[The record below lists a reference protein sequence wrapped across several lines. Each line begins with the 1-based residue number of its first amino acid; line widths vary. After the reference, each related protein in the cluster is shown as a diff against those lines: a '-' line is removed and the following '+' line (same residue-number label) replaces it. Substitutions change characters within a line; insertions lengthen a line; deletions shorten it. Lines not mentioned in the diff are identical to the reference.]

1 MPRGST
7 RSSASGR
14 AGICEP
20 PVAPSALP
28 PRSAASGPAGP
39 DPRPRLGTPSSQV
52 VALKVLRRYSWFVLW
67 PALLF
72 ALPIALALPFALW
85 QGASPAAW
93 RSIAVDPQLPRA
105 FLLSLVTALVSTALA
120 LALSLWLVTQLHGTR
135 AWQAL
140 ARALGPLLALPH
152 AAFAI
157 GLALL
162 VMPAGVLARL
172 LAAPLGWTSPPD
184 WPTVNDPWGLGLV
197 LVLVAKET
205 PFLLWNA
212 VALLARPE
220 LDQALRGWLAS
231 GRTLG
236 YSDAA
241 LWWRALWPLLLPRLA
256 WPLLAVL
263 AYGLTVV
270 DLALIVGPAS
280 PPTLAMLAWQ
290 ALQDGDPARN
300 AEGAAQAVLLALALA
315 VLVALGW
322 RLAPPLRRAWHAW
335 ACNGQRRAA
344 RPVARRA
351 ARASAAALL
360 ALYAA
365 VALLLALSSFSGV
378 WTFPALAPQSWTGA
392 AWAQVAARLDT
403 LALSAALGACA
414 ALGALALVLAWF
426 EATPPGW
433 DRRAMPLVLAPLIV
447 PPLLLMVGLY
457 GLALPLRLDG
467 TVVGLGWVHTL
478 MALPYVFVALAP
490 AWRSFDARYEHTAL
504 ALGRSRAA
512 FWWRIKLP
520 LLAAPVAAA
529 LAVGFA
535 VSVAQYLPTQ
545 FIGTGRQAT
554 VTTEAVTLAAGGQ
567 RHTAA
572 AFALLQALLPML
584 GFALAAAVARRQRLR
599 IEGMKTCPT
608 DGARAG

>member
-14 AGICEP
+14 AATPAEARP
-20 PVAPSALP
+20 LNRPSRIGWFAL
-28 PRSAASGPAGP
+28 
-39 DPRPRLGTPSSQV
+39 V
-52 VALKVLRRYSWFVLW
+52 
-67 PALLF
+67 PALGF
-72 ALPIALALPFALW
+72 ALPIALALPLALW

-93 RSIAVDPQLPRA
+93 VAIVADPQVPRA
-105 FLLSLVTALVSTALA
+105 LLLSVGTALVSTLGAL
-120 LALSLWLVTQLHGTR
+120 LLTLWLVTQLHGTR
-135 AWQAL
+135 AWAAL
-140 ARALGPLLALPH
+140 VRALGPLLALPH

-162 VMPAGVLARL
+162 VMPAGVLARA
-172 LAAPLGWTSPPD
+172 LAVPLGWTSPPD
-184 WPTVNDPWGLGLV
+184 WLTVNDPWGVGLV

-220 LDQALRGWLAS
+220 LDQALRAWLAS

-241 LWWRALWPLLLPRLA
+241 LWWRVLWPLLLPRLA

-300 AEGAAQAVLLALALA
+300 AEGAAQAVALAVALAL
-315 VLVALGW
+315 LVGIGAALA
-322 RLAPPLRRAWHAW
+322 RPLRRAWHAW
-335 ACNGQRRAA
+335 ACNGQRHAA
-344 RPVARRA
+344 QPVARRA
-351 ARASAAALL
+351 AHATATALL

-365 VALLLALSSFSGV
+365 VALLLALSSFTGV
-378 WTFPALAPQSWTGA
+378 WTFPALLPQSWTSA
-392 AWAQVAARLDT
+392 AWAQVAASLDT
-403 LALSAALGACA
+403 VVLSAALGAIA
-414 ALGALALVLAWF
+414 SLGALALVLAWF
-426 EATPPGW
+426 EATPAGW
-433 DRRAMPLVLAPLIV
+433 DRRATPLVLAPLVV

-457 GLALPLRLDG
+457 GLALPLHLDG
-467 TVVGLGWVHTL
+467 TLPGLAWVHTL

-490 AWRSFDARYEHTAL
+490 AWRSFDARFEHTAL

-535 VSVAQYLPTQ
+535 VSVTQYLPTQ
-545 FIGTGRQAT
+545 FIGAGRLAS

-567 RHTAA
+567 RHSAA
-572 AFALLQALLPML
+572 AFAALQALLPLL
-584 GFALAAAVARRQRLR
+584 GFALAAAVARRQRRR
-599 IEGMKTCPT
+599 IEGMTPRPT
-608 DGARAG
+608 DGARAD

>member
-14 AGICEP
+14 AATPAE
-20 PVAPSALP
+20 AP
-28 PRSAASGPAGP
+28 
-39 DPRPRLGTPSSQV
+39 
-52 VALKVLRRYSWFVLW
+52 ALKRASRIGWFALW
-67 PALLF
+67 PALGF
-72 ALPIALALPFALW
+72 ALPIAIALPLALW

-93 RSIAVDPQLPRA
+93 LSIATDPQLPRA
-105 FLLSLVTALVSTALA
+105 LLLSLATALVSTALA
-120 LALSLWLVTQLHGTR
+120 LALTLWLVTQLHGTR
-135 AWQAL
+135 VWRAL

-162 VMPAGVLARL
+162 VMPAGVIARL

-236 YSDAA
+236 YGDAA
-241 LWWRALWPLLLPRLA
+241 LWWRVLWPLLLPRLA

-300 AEGAAQAVLLALALA
+300 AEGAAQAVALAAVLALLVGLAA
-315 VLVALGW
+315 VLT
-322 RLAPPLRRAWHAW
+322 RPLRRACHAW
-335 ACNGQRRAA
+335 ACNGQRHAA

-351 ARASAAALL
+351 ARATAVALL
-360 ALYAA
+360 ALYAT
-365 VALLLALSSFSGV
+365 VALLLALSSVTGV
-378 WTFPALAPQSWTGA
+378 WTFPALVPQSWTSA
-392 AWAQVAARLDT
+392 AWAQVAASLDT
-403 LALSAALGACA
+403 LTLSAALGAVA
-414 ALGALALVLAWF
+414 SLGALALVLAWF

-433 DRRAMPLVLAPLIV
+433 DRRAMPLVLAPLLV

-467 TVVGLGWVHTL
+467 TVAGLAWVHTL

-504 ALGRSRAA
+504 ALGRSRFT

-520 LLAAPVAAA
+520 MLCAPLAAA

-545 FIGTGRQAT
+545 FIGAGRQAT

-572 AFALLQALLPML
+572 AFAALQALLPLL
-584 GFALAAAVARRQRLR
+584 GFALAATVARRQRRR
-599 IEGMKTCPT
+599 IEGMTPCPT

>member
-1 MPRGST
+1 VPRRARCARPRRRSPSRTAPGST
-7 RSSASGR
+7 RSSGSGHAATR
-14 AGICEP
+14 AE
-20 PVAPSALP
+20 ARTLNRPSRIGWFAL
-28 PRSAASGPAGP
+28 A
-39 DPRPRLGTPSSQV
+39 
-52 VALKVLRRYSWFVLW
+52 
-67 PALLF
+67 PALGF
-72 ALPIALALPFALW
+72 ALPIALALPLALW
-85 QGASPAAW
+85 QGASPASWA
-93 RSIAVDPQLPRA
+93 AVTADPQLPRA
-105 FLLSLVTALVSTALA
+105 LALSLGTALA
-120 LALSLWLVTQLHGTR
+120 STLGALLLTLWLVTQLHGTR
-135 AWQAL
+135 AWQAF

-162 VMPAGVLARL
+162 VMPAGVIARL
-172 LAAPLGWTSPPD
+172 LAAPLGWTAPPD

-197 LVLVAKET
+197 LVLIAKET

-220 LDQALRGWLAS
+220 LDQALRGWLAG

-300 AEGAAQAVLLALALA
+300 AEGAAQAVLLALTLA
-315 VLVALGW
+315 ALVALGW
-322 RLAPPLRRAWHAW
+322 LLTPPLQRAWRAW

-344 RPVARRA
+344 RAAARRA
-351 ARASAAALL
+351 AAAAALALL

-365 VALLLALSSFSGV
+365 VALLLALSSVTGV
-378 WTFPALAPQSWTGA
+378 WTFPSLVPQAWTAA
-392 AWAQVAARLDT
+392 AWAQVAASLDSV
-403 LALSAALGACA
+403 ALSAALGAVA
-414 ALGALALVLAWF
+414 ALAALALVLAWF
-426 EATPPGW
+426 EATPPAW
-433 DRRAMPLVLAPLIV
+433 DARAMPLVLAPLLL
-447 PPLLLMVGLY
+447 PPLLLLVGLY

-467 TVVGLGWVHTL
+467 TLAGLAWVHTL

-490 AWRSFDARYEHTAL
+490 AWRSFDPRYEHTAL
-504 ALGRSRAA
+504 ALGRSRFT

-520 LLAAPVAAA
+520 LLAAPAAAA

-545 FIGTGRQAT
+545 FIGAGRLAS

-567 RHTAA
+567 RHSAA
-572 AFALLQALLPML
+572 AFAALQALLPLL
-584 GFALAAAVARRQRLR
+584 GFALATAVARRQRLR
-599 IEGMKTCPT
+599 IEGMITRPT
-608 DGARAG
+608 DGAGAG

>member
-1 MPRGST
+1 M
-7 RSSASGR
+7 
-14 AGICEP
+14 
-20 PVAPSALP
+20 
-28 PRSAASGPAGP
+28 
-39 DPRPRLGTPSSQV
+39 
-52 VALKVLRRYSWFVLW
+52 LW

-72 ALPIALALPFALW
+72 ALPIALALPVALW
-85 QGASPAAW
+85 QGLSPAAW
-93 RSIAVDPQLPRA
+93 ASLLADPQVPRA
-105 FLLSLVTALVSTALA
+105 LALSLGTALVSTAGA

-135 AWQAL
+135 AWTAF

-162 VMPAGVLARL
+162 VMPAGVIARL
-172 LAAPLGWTSPPD
+172 FAAALGWSTPPD
-184 WPTVNDPWGLGLV
+184 WPTVNDPWGVGLV

-205 PFLLWNA
+205 PFLLWNV

-220 LDQALRGWLAS
+220 LAQSMRGWLAC

-236 YSDAA
+236 YKDAA
-241 LWWRALWPLLLPRLA
+241 LWWRVLWPLLLPRLA

-290 ALQDGDPARN
+290 ALLDADPARN
-300 AEGAAQAVLLALALA
+300 AEGAAQAVALAAVLALLVVAGTVLA
-315 VLVALGW
+315 
-322 RLAPPLRRAWHAW
+322 RPLRGAWHAW
-335 ACNGQRRAA
+335 ACNGQRAAHAPTAARAA
-344 RPVARRA
+344 RGTAV
-351 ARASAAALL
+351 ALL
-360 ALYAA
+360 TLYGA
-365 VALLLALSSFSGV
+365 VALLLVLSSFTGV
-378 WTFPALAPQSWTGA
+378 WTFPSLAPQSWTGA
-392 AWAQVAARLDT
+392 AWSQVGASLGAV
-403 LALSAALGACA
+403 ALSATLGAFA
-414 ALGALALVLAWF
+414 ALAALALTLAWF

-433 DRRAMPLVLAPLIV
+433 DRRVMPLVLAPLVV

-467 TVVGLGWVHTL
+467 TLAGLGWVHAV

-490 AWRSFDARYEHTAL
+490 AWRSFDVRYEHTAL

-512 FWWRIKLP
+512 FWWRIKVP
-520 LLAAPVAAA
+520 LLAAPLAAA
-529 LAVGFA
+529 LGVGFA

-545 FIGTGRQAT
+545 FIGAGRLAT

-572 AFALLQALLPML
+572 AFGLLQALLPAL
-584 GFALAAAVARRQRLR
+584 GFALAATVARRQHRR
-599 IEGMKTCPT
+599 IQAMTHPAT
-608 DGARAG
+608 DGARAR